1 MTPEKIYIEEGCSEP
16 KVGFVSP
23 AWDKPKETAKTI
35 EYIRA
40 DVVRETVETAEDHAY
55 LGGSYYEREN
65 ILKKLELLHSA
76 EGEASCDPIHNPQS
90 PLIKNIFEFFKEN
103 FNIYLIIINSIK

>member
-55 LGGSYYEREN
+55 FGGSYYEREA
-65 ILKKLELLHSA
+65 IVKKLELLHSA
-76 EGEASCDPIHNPQS
+76 EGEASCDPYDEHQNGIIAGIQKCID
-90 PLIKNIFEFFKEN
+90 LIKGNQN
-103 FNIYLIIINSIK
+103 GTSDLHV